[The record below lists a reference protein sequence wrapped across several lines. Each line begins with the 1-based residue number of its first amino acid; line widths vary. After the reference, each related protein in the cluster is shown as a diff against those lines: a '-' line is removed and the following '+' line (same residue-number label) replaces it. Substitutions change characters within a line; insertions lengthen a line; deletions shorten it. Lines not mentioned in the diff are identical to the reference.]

1 MRPDQIRLIQSVF
14 ASQRGW
20 QWLLF
25 YLLPP
30 VEGAVIGCCCGTSWQ
45 HRADPD
51 RGSHKS
57 VFSWVRLQTCDLIDG
72 VIQVVSAAAQIL
84 QIVQQHLQMVQGRR
98 RVAALEVVVQPMDQ
112 LAQLRVIQA
121 QHCGGLKLVPMTI
134 HSVVQDTGILQPLLI
149 CAILWGEKCFY
160 ILFELVRVAA
170 RAGSFFLP
178 GHKP

>member
-1 MRPDQIRLIQSVF
+1 M
-14 ASQRGW
+14 
-20 QWLLF
+20 
-25 YLLPP
+25 
-30 VEGAVIGCCCGTSWQ
+30 
-45 HRADPD
+45 
-51 RGSHKS
+51 
-57 VFSWVRLQTCDLIDG
+57 
-72 VIQVVSAAAQIL
+72 SAAAQIL

-121 QHCGGLKLVPMTI
+121 QHRGGLNLAPVAI
-134 HSVVQDTGILQPLLI
+134 HGVVQDAGILQPLLI

-178 GHKP
+178 GHKPISLVRKAASLLVSLLLWSLALSS